1 MLKVLMPSITEL
13 VSLDYNDIKSKETEA
28 LIENALSSV
37 TPSVTPTLM
46 QISGIPG
53 SGKSTYCSMHKSKE
67 YLYLS
72 FDVIMTSLKGYQQEL
87 LINGNKKAFEKY
99 EMIARTIGYELLNR
113 AIAKKVN
120 IMLEHSGTNKAHVE
134 LFQNIKKKGYNTLVN
149 FILCDTS
156 LAIKRTKE
164 RALKI
169 NRHVPEQLILDRAKG
184 IENYIK
190 TYKTIASNV
199 NLLDGTNNFAP
210 LKKI

>member
-1 MLKVLMPSITEL
+1 MKKIFLLTVLCLAINAPSKAFAYDFVPSSTPEMQRIQQSSFERFAPQR
-13 VSLDYNDIKSKETEA
+13 IKESYERKEA
-28 LIENALSSV
+28 AENANNQSQQKIEEKINQIEQSSV
-37 TPSVTPTLM
+37 Y
-46 QISGIPG
+46 SGQ
-53 SGKSTYCSMHKSKE
+53 
-67 YLYLS
+67 
-72 FDVIMTSLKGYQQEL
+72 V
-87 LINGNKKAFEKY
+87 
-99 EMIARTIGYELLNR
+99 
-113 AIAKKVN
+113 
-120 IMLEHSGTNKAHVE
+120 
-134 LFQNIKKKGYNTLVN
+134 QNIKKKGYNTLVN